1 MKKYIKAGATPTKR
15 KRKVMASYAD
25 IQDMTWDEKID
36 YLMDHDY
43 NVCSYEYMKD
53 MAKYCI
59 DEDNLFLAR
68 HILDAIDSDP
78 ADFYHYDFGMGTME
92 TPTSISDDEDIES
105 IIDLYE

>member
-1 MKKYIKAGATPTKR
+1 MKKFIRAGITPRRRR
-15 KRKVMASYAD
+15 KIVASYAD
-25 IQDMTWDEKID
+25 IQNLTWDEKID

-43 NVCSYEYMKD
+43 NVNSYEYMKD

-78 ADFYHYDFGMGTME
+78 ADFYHYDPSMGTME
-92 TPTSISDDEDIES
+92 TPTAISDDEDIES